1 MPRRLC
7 RVTSTVTSIACLLL
21 IAGSGEGRGV
31 GDAEKV
37 VVPAQLLDVQGQPID
52 VGALASAQRLFFVT
66 LKATWCPVCRE
77 QLRRLRALL
86 PRLRSC
92 GATFVVLAPG
102 PRGALRRVAEETGFP
117 YPFVEDVDFSLAR
130 AAGLRLADDQI
141 EPAIFDVDASREI
154 VWIERG
160 RTGNHFS
167 DDALLERLGCDEL
180 KTAGR

>member
-21 IAGSGEGRGV
+21 IAGSGEVRGA

-37 VVPAQLLDVQGQPID
+37 VVPAQLLDLQGQPID
-52 VGALASAQRLFFVT
+52 VGALVSNQRLFFVT

-102 PRGALRRVAEETGFP
+102 PRGALRQVAEETGFP

-130 AAGLRLADDQI
+130 AAGLRLRS
-141 EPAIFDVDASREI
+141 SRRSSKWMQATRSCGSSAAA
-154 VWIERG
+154 VATTSATVR
-160 RTGNHFS
+160 FS
-167 DDALLERLGCDEL
+167 NDSVA
-180 KTAGR
+180 TS